1 MTKMLYRQEL
11 LIIHGANLARTSITH
26 PLQIA
31 AISAGPTFGRVG
43 VTFCPGKQDLH
54 SMTGPWERD
63 LSLDLDTIRGWGAA
77 AVVTLVKQHE
87 LRLLKVESLGE
98 GVRNRGML
106 WFHLPILDVSI
117 PDEAFERQW
126 ETDGATI
133 LKLLRDGQDVV
144 VHCRGGI
151 GRAGTIA
158 GRLLVELGMDATS
171 AIKQVRAVRA
181 GAIETRAQELYV
193 HSIGLSKQRSGVV
206 TPD

>member
-1 MTKMLYRQEL
+1 
-11 LIIHGANLARTSITH
+11 
-26 PLQIA
+26 
-31 AISAGPTFGRVG
+31 
-43 VTFCPGKQDLH
+43 
-54 SMTGPWERD
+54 MTGPWERD